1 MNTVEHKMKQRDSR
15 QQLKQQDSSSVIGSE
30 GVGANRW
37 IKNDEGRWVRQS
49 TEELTQSQPMQ
60 ARLNN
65 QDEEVAT
72 MAREEDG
79 SMVSDQQLM
88 AVNMDFDQVKA
99 SGFKGGT
106 QSLLPASVYPGTAP
120 SSFE

>member
-1 MNTVEHKMKQRDSR
+1 M
-15 QQLKQQDSSSVIGSE
+15 IGSE
-30 GVGANRW
+30 GVGASRW
-37 IKNDEGRWVRQS
+37 VKNDEGRWVRQS
-49 TEELTQSQPMQ
+49 TEEIQSQPMQ

-99 SGFKGGT
+99 NGFKGGT
-106 QSLLPASVYPGTAP
+106 QALLPPTMHPGTAP